1 MFHALNDILITWNA
15 DLAMFWAVAFL
26 GALVFLT
33 LIVLIVVLLRTRKP
47 KKNEPAQPPIIQLIA
62 PPLPQLSPAPEPEPA
77 PAPAPAP
84 EPTPEPEP
92 EPAPEPEP
100 EPIPEPEPVPIP
112 VPVVEE
118 ESYEAGTLR
127 YDKSFM
133 AKMIQSDD
141 EVKNWYTELKNYL
154 LSFDRVKS
162 RVSWKHE
169 MFRAGRQPVGRIAFR
184 GKTMCLFL
192 PLDPSTVDQKYKI
205 EDVSSLSSVEET
217 PCMYRIK
224 NDRRVKYAKE
234 LILSVAEQLNTAQ
247 IEREPVDYYMP
258 YEGVVQLIN
267 KGLVKRKIS
276 TRAEDEFLRARQE
289 EAAVAKDEPQASAPA
304 APASQPSAAKPA
316 AKEPVKK

>member
-1 MFHALNDILITWNA
+1 MLYAFNDILIPWNA

-33 LIVLIVVLLRTRKP
+33 LVILVVVLLRTRKP
-47 KKNEPAQPPIIQLIA
+47 KSID
-62 PPLPQLSPAPEPEPA
+62 SPAPVQTIASEPVAPPQPAPVPEPA

-92 EPAPEPEP
+92 EP
-100 EPIPEPEPVPIP
+100 EPIPEPEPEPVPIP

-141 EVKNWYTELKNYL
+141 DVKNWYTELKNYL

-192 PLDPSTVDQKYKI
+192 PLDPGTVDEKYKV

-234 LILSVAEQLNTAQ
+234 LILSVAEHLNTVQ
-247 IEREPVDYYMP
+247 TEREPVDYYMP

-289 EAAVAKDEPQASAPA
+289 EAAVAKDEPQASAPT
-304 APASQPSAAKPA
+304 APAAKPSATKPA